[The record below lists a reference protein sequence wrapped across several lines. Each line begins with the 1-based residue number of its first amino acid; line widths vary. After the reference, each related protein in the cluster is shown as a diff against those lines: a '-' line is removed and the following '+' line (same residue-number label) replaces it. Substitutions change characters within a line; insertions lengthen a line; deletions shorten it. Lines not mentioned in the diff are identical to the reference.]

1 MFAYKK
7 ITLRYHTFALGERK
21 TATGLYGSNYRDR
34 QSPIYAILWLHI
46 TQELHH
52 LNWNWLCEVE
62 LVLKHRRIRRGS
74 RDLVGN
80 NNSIKE

>member
-1 MFAYKK
+1 MFAHKK
-7 ITLRYHTFALGERK
+7 ITLRYHIFALRERN

-34 QSPIYAILWLHI
+34 QSPIWYIWLHI

-52 LNWNWLCEVE
+52 LNWNWLCEVD
-62 LVLKHRRIRRGS
+62 LVLKHGRIHQGS